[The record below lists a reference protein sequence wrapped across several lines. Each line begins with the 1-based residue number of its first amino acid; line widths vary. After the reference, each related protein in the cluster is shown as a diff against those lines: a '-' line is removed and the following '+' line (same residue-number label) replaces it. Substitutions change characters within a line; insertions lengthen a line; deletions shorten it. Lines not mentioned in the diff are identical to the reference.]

1 MCIRDRSEYTY
12 NYVPH
17 EKDFELDFRQTA
29 QLLVNRCAVKPN
41 KSYIVLNGTQ
51 YPVSTCK
58 VIDEPTTSRNFK
70 LNTPYN
76 HKENLVYMTPNQ
88 WLQVDELI
96 VNDQT
101 TSALE
106 VAQKELGTIP
116 TI

>member
-1 MCIRDRSEYTY
+1 
-12 NYVPH
+12 
-17 EKDFELDFRQTA
+17 
-29 QLLVNRCAVKPN
+29 
-41 KSYIVLNGTQ
+41 
-51 YPVSTCK
+51 
-58 VIDEPTTSRNFK
+58 
-70 LNTPYN
+70 
-76 HKENLVYMTPNQ
+76 MTPNQ